1 MMQIKPSTTHTIDQ
15 GPASY
20 FTGAVRIERLVDAP
34 APARVAAVSVT
45 FAVEWLE
52 HVTDDRL

>member
-1 MMQIKPSTTHTIDQ
+1 MQIHRSASHTIDQ
-15 GPASY
+15 GPAEY
-20 FTGAVRIERLVDAP
+20 FTGTVRIERLVDAP

-45 FAVEWLE
+45 FAVDWLE